1 MQWHD
6 MIVLK
11 TLFLKE
17 LVSKS
22 AILNEIM
29 YFEIK
34 QFWCQIFSVFPGKT
48 FSTLSRVQL
57 GKPDWSRI
65 LTESQKSS
73 QQNSAVFHTR
83 QYSGTH
89 YAQVLNF
96 LSGNC
101 LNLKVNRN
109 MFLYLI
115 NCHFDTVFISKFY
128 VFWEFPDK
136 FHWNRLQCTARQT
149 RSSENREQNLNHSK
163 SNKKFKA
170 NIFQDQRMV
179 NAEVFKIIT
188 KFILFI

>member
-1 MQWHD
+1 MTWSYWKHC
-6 MIVLK
+6 
-11 TLFLKE
+11 F
-17 LVSKS
+17 SKS
-22 AILNEIM
+22 SSPKVPFWTRFFD
-29 YFEIK
+29 FEIK
-34 QFWCQIFSVFPGKT
+34 QFWNQTFFSGKLFFRHWAVRSWASQT
-48 FSTLSRVQL
+48 DPEF
-57 GKPDWSRI
+57 

-163 SNKKFKA
+163 SSKKFKA

-188 KFILFI
+188 KFVIFI